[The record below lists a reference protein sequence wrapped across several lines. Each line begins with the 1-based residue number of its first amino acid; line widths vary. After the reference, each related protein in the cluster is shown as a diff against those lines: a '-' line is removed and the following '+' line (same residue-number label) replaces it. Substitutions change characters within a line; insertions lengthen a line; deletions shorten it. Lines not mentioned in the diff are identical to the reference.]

1 LSLSS
6 NCDVFTFFYCE
17 NLSSCYP
24 YEVSTFF
31 MKKPQDPS
39 SRTNHAHRGFSL
51 VELLVVIV
59 IMTILM
65 TMGAMGIRNLT
76 GGKGTSTALAN
87 TEAVFAEA
95 RSTAIGRGAPARVLI
110 DMRDIND
117 QGNYLRR
124 IVIAA
129 QDIDPATGLPRNS
142 WSLVSRGYTLPDG
155 VFYSKELSRSSG
167 TDSAPMQPQS
177 VTLSKATD
185 SGNYMIYEFNSQGLS
200 TTPGAT
206 FVIGSGA
213 RPKGSAPIIN
223 GAAKRDFAGFAIWG
237 NGETSAFRN
246 PAQCGDLTSL
256 KNF

>member
-1 LSLSS
+1 
-6 NCDVFTFFYCE
+6 
-17 NLSSCYP
+17 
-24 YEVSTFF
+24 
-31 MKKPQDPS
+31 MKKPNFS
-39 SRTNHAHRGFSL
+39 AAMSIRAHRGFSL

-95 RSTAIGRGAPARVLI
+95 RATAIGRGAPARVLI
-110 DMRDIND
+110 DARDIND
-117 QGNYLRR
+117 QNNYLRR

-129 QDIDPATGLPRNS
+129 QDIDPATGLPRTS
-142 WSLVSRGYTLPDG
+142 WSLISRGYTLPDG
-155 VFYSKELSRSSG
+155 VFYSMDLSRSSG
-167 TDSAPMQPQS
+167 TGGASMQSQAMAL
-177 VTLSKATD
+177 TKATD
-185 SGNYMIYEFNSQGLS
+185 SGNYIVYEFNSQGLC

-213 RPKGSAPIIN
+213 RPKGSAPIVN

-246 PAQCGDLTSL
+246 PAQIGDLTSL

>member
-1 LSLSS
+1 M
-6 NCDVFTFFYCE
+6 
-17 NLSSCYP
+17 
-24 YEVSTFF
+24 F
-31 MKKPQDPS
+31 MKKPYFSAAMPI
-39 SRTNHAHRGFSL
+39 RTHRGFSL

-110 DMRDIND
+110 DVRDIND
-117 QGNYLRR
+117 QSNYLRR

-142 WSLVSRGYTLPDG
+142 WSLISRGYTLPDG
-155 VFYSKELSRSSG
+155 VFYSMDLSRNSG
-167 TDSAPMQPQS
+167 TGGAAMQPQS
-177 VTLSKATD
+177 MPLTKATD
-185 SGNYMIYEFNSQGLS
+185 SGSYVVYEFNSQGLC

-206 FVIGSGA
+206 FVLGSGA
-213 RPKGSAPIIN
+213 RPKGSAPIVN

-246 PAQCGDLTSL
+246 PAQIGDLTSL

>member
-1 LSLSS
+1 MMEFDILSLSACS
-6 NCDVFTFFYCE
+6 
-17 NLSSCYP
+17 
-24 YEVSTFF
+24 F
-31 MKKPQDPS
+31 MKKPS
-39 SRTNHAHRGFSL
+39 FTSISRCHHPRGFSL

-95 RSTAIGRGAPARVLI
+95 RATAIGRGTSARVLV
-110 DMRDIND
+110 DYRDIND
-117 QGNYLRR
+117 QSNYLRR

-129 QDIDPATGLPRNS
+129 QDIDPVTGLPIAT
-142 WSLVSRGYTLPDG
+142 WSLASRGYTLPDG
-155 VFYSKELSRSSG
+155 TFFSLNLSKRSG
-167 TDSAPMQPQS
+167 NGVAAMQPEMQTFAKVS
-177 VTLSKATD
+177 DAGQYVV
-185 SGNYMIYEFNSQGLS
+185 YEFNSQGLC

-206 FVIGSGA
+206 FVIGAGA
-213 RPKGSAPIIN
+213 RPKGSAPLIN

-237 NGETSAFRN
+237 NGETSTFRN
-246 PAQCGDLTSL
+246 PAQIGELSTL

>member
-1 LSLSS
+1 M
-6 NCDVFTFFYCE
+6 
-17 NLSSCYP
+17 
-24 YEVSTFF
+24 F
-31 MKKPQDPS
+31 MKKPHFSAAMPA
-39 SRTNHAHRGFSL
+39 RAHRGFSL

-95 RSTAIGRGAPARVLI
+95 RATAIGRGAPARVLI
-110 DMRDIND
+110 DARDIND
-117 QGNYLRR
+117 QNNYLRR

-129 QDIDPATGLPRNS
+129 QDIDPATGLPRES
-142 WSLVSRGYTLPDG
+142 WSLISRGYTLPDG
-155 VFYSKELSRSSG
+155 VFYSMNLSRDSG
-167 TDSAPMQPQS
+167 NGGAAMQSQALAL
-177 VTLSKATD
+177 TKATD
-185 SGNYMIYEFNSQGLS
+185 SGNYVVYEFNSQGLC

-213 RPKGSAPIIN
+213 RPKGSAPIVN
-223 GAAKRDFAGFAIWG
+223 GAAKRDFAGFAVWG

-246 PAQCGDLTSL
+246 PAQIGDLTSL

>member
-1 LSLSS
+1 
-6 NCDVFTFFYCE
+6 
-17 NLSSCYP
+17 
-24 YEVSTFF
+24 
-31 MKKPQDPS
+31 MKKPHFPS
-39 SRTNHAHRGFSL
+39 SRTIHAHRGFSL

-65 TMGAMGIRNLT
+65 TMGAMGIRNLS

-117 QGNYLRR
+117 QNNYLRR

-129 QDIDPATGLPRNS
+129 QDIDPATGLPRDS
-142 WSLVSRGYTLPDG
+142 WSLVSRGYTMPDG
-155 VFYSKELSRSSG
+155 VFYSKDLSRTAG
-167 TDSAPMQPQS
+167 TGGTSMQPQAIALTK
-177 VTLSKATD
+177 VTD
-185 SGNYMIYEFNSQGLS
+185 SGSYVVYEFNSQGLC

-213 RPKGSAPIIN
+213 RPKGSAPIVN

-237 NGETSAFRN
+237 NGETSTFRN
-246 PAQCGDLTSL
+246 PAQIGDLTSL

>member
-1 LSLSS
+1 
-6 NCDVFTFFYCE
+6 
-17 NLSSCYP
+17 
-24 YEVSTFF
+24 
-31 MKKPQDPS
+31 MKKP
-39 SRTNHAHRGFSL
+39 NHCSALPKHVLRGFSL

-95 RSTAIGRGAPARVLI
+95 RQTALGRGAPARVLI
-110 DMRDIND
+110 DARDIND
-117 QGNYLRR
+117 QNNYLRR

-129 QDIDPATGLPRNS
+129 QDIDPNTGLPISNQ
-142 WSLVSRGYTLPDG
+142 WSLQSRGYTLPEG
-155 VFYSKELSRSSG
+155 VFYSMDLSRSAG
-167 TDSAPMQPQS
+167 NGGAAMQAQNM
-177 VTLSKATD
+177 TLTKTTD
-185 SGNYMIYEFNSQGLS
+185 SGQYVIYEFNSQGLC

-213 RPKGSAPIIN
+213 RPKGSAPIVN

-246 PAQCGDLTSL
+246 PAQIGDLSSI

>member
-1 LSLSS
+1 
-6 NCDVFTFFYCE
+6 
-17 NLSSCYP
+17 
-24 YEVSTFF
+24 
-31 MKKPQDPS
+31 MWI
-39 SRTNHAHRGFSL
+39 RARRGFSL

-95 RSTAIGRGAPARVLI
+95 RATAIGRGAPARVLI
-110 DMRDIND
+110 DARDIND
-117 QGNYLRR
+117 QNNYLRR

-129 QDIDPATGLPRNS
+129 QDIDPATGLPRSS
-142 WSLVSRGYTLPDG
+142 WSLLSRGYTLPDG
-155 VFYSKELSRSSG
+155 VFYSRDLSRSSG
-167 TDSAPMQPQS
+167 TGGASMQPQAM
-177 VTLSKATD
+177 ATD
-185 SGNYMIYEFNSQGLS
+185 TGSYIVYEFNSQGLC

-213 RPKGSAPIIN
+213 RPKGSAPIVS

-246 PAQCGDLTSL
+246 PAQIGDLSSL